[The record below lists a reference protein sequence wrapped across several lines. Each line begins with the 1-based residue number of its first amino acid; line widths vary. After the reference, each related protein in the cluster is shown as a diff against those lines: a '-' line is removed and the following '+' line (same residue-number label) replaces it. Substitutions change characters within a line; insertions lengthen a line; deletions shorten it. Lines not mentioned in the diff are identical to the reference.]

1 MDTSVKRGDIYYA
14 DLSPVVGSE
23 QGGVRPVL
31 IIQND
36 TGNRYS
42 PTVIAAAIT
51 SQTGKARLPTHI
63 ALPVNESCGLNRD
76 SIILLEQVRT
86 LDKKRLRERMGHVE
100 EQVMETAPRPVCIRD
115 RILPPGGRKR
125 PSGGSQETTEVHM
138 KNRWALRLA
147 ALTLVSCL
155 AMSGVS
161 LAVEPGSATDPLVTL
176 SYLNDVFLGQIMTKV
191 DQKIAARNSQL
202 LQQSGGAGGMSG
214 VEFAV
219 VTLSK
224 GQVLTGDIGCEVMLR
239 VGTASCV
246 SPSNPG
252 LIDETTAAS
261 LNNGGALAANHL
273 SMMTI
278 EGRGVKAGS
287 DTPKLLVR
295 GSYTIA

>member
-1 MDTSVKRGDIYYA
+1 
-14 DLSPVVGSE
+14 
-23 QGGVRPVL
+23 
-31 IIQND
+31 
-36 TGNRYS
+36 
-42 PTVIAAAIT
+42 
-51 SQTGKARLPTHI
+51 
-63 ALPVNESCGLNRD
+63 
-76 SIILLEQVRT
+76 
-86 LDKKRLRERMGHVE
+86 
-100 EQVMETAPRPVCIRD
+100 
-115 RILPPGGRKR
+115 
-125 PSGGSQETTEVHM
+125 M

-147 ALTLVSCL
+147 ALTLISCL

-161 LAVEPGSATDPLVTL
+161 LAVEPGSASDPLVTL

-252 LIDETTAAS
+252 LIDETTAAL

-273 SMMTI
+273 YMMTI

-287 DTPKLLVR
+287 DTTKLLVR